1 MNAMQDEGLISDLQR
16 QVKFVLIPAQREK
29 ETISARG
36 KMKPGR
42 VIERELSYIA
52 DYVYMKDGEKVVE
65 DAKGY
70 RTEIYRIKK
79 KLLLYFYGIRIREV

>member
-1 MNAMQDEGLISDLQR
+1 MQDEGLISDLQR